1 MFCPLPLDFIV
12 RGFYIVFIDKA
23 ALTIT
28 LRPHQERIID
38 RLQNYN
44 KGQVIVP
51 TGGGKTLTMIMDA
64 KSSMDRCNSGVTTV
78 VVAPRI
84 LLAEQLCSEFME
96 VIDPNNSDPY
106 LHVMHVHSG
115 ETHYVSTTKADKIH
129 LYANCARTMGE
140 NVIIFT
146 SYNSLQRI
154 VDADIEVNTIY
165 FDEAHNSVKRNFFP
179 ATEYFAENADRCY
192 FYTATPKHSLT
203 PKKPGMNWSVYGQ
216 VLANIPAPEL
226 VEGGYILPPKVVVKQ
241 LPLIKGRKVMYA
253 DDCDNLLETLDNCKS
268 VNVVDGLVD
277 GSSNLS
283 KVLICARTTKQIVN
297 LLTHSDFCSELYQ
310 RGYSWMTIT
319 SKTGAIIDGKKVDR
333 EKFFETLNT
342 WGKDP
347 EKKFVVIH
355 HSILSEGINVSGLE
369 AVIFMRNMDYIG
381 ISQSI
386 GRVIRLG
393 STEKT
398 FGLVCIPTYDTVG
411 ISTARKVQ
419 AVVDVVFNQ
428 GQPAISEIR
437 R

>member
-1 MFCPLPLDFIV
+1 V
-12 RGFYIVFIDKA
+12 
-23 ALTIT
+23 TIS
-28 LRPHQERIID
+28 LRPHQQRILD
-38 RLQNYN
+38 RMLAYD

-51 TGGGKTLTMIMDA
+51 TGGGKTLTMIVDTQ
-64 KSSMDRCNSGVTTV
+64 RRHNIINNGTTTV

-96 VIDPNNSDPY
+96 IVDTAHT
-106 LHVMHVHSG
+106 HVMHVHSG
-115 ETHYVSTTKADKIH
+115 ETHYFSTTKSEKIA
-129 LYANCARTMGE
+129 LFNNVARTAGE

-146 SYNSLQRI
+146 TYHSLHRV

-165 FDEAHNSVKRNFFP
+165 FDEAHNSVQRHFFP
-179 ATEYFAENADRCY
+179 ATEFFAENADRCY

-216 VLANIPAPEL
+216 VIANVPAPEL
-226 VEGGYILPPKVVVKQ
+226 VEQGYILPPKVVIKK
-241 LPLIKGRKVMYA
+241 LDIIKGRKVMYA
-253 DDCDNLLETLDNCKS
+253 EDSDNLLETIDDNKI
-268 VNVVDGLVD
+268 D
-277 GSSNLS
+277 
-283 KVLICARTTKQIVN
+283 KTLICARTTKQIVG
-297 LLTHSDFCSELYQ
+297 LISQSDFCVQLYR

-333 EKFFETLNT
+333 EEFFNTLNT

-347 EKKFVVIH
+347 SKKFVCIH
-355 HSILSEGINVSGLE
+355 HSILSEGINVKGLE

-393 STEKT
+393 AESKT
-398 FGLVCIPTYDTVG
+398 FGLVCVPTYDSVG

>member
-1 MFCPLPLDFIV
+1 MGVSVL
-12 RGFYIVFIDKA
+12 YIIYIDGT

-28 LRPHQERIID
+28 LRPHQDRILD
-38 RLQNYN
+38 RMLAYN
-44 KGQVIVP
+44 KGQIIVP
-51 TGGGKTLTMIMDA
+51 TGGGKTLTMIVDTQRRHDA
-64 KSSMDRCNSGVTTV
+64 INNGTTTV

-84 LLAEQLCSEFME
+84 LLAEQLCSEFLE
-96 VIDPNNSDPY
+96 VIDTSNT
-106 LHVMHVHSG
+106 HIMHVHSG
-115 ETHYVSTTKADKIH
+115 ETHHFSSTKADKIH
-129 LYANCARTMGE
+129 MFAATARTAGE

-165 FDEAHNSVKRNFFP
+165 FDEAHNSVKKNFFP
-179 ATEYFAENADRCY
+179 ATEFFAENADRCY

-203 PKKPGMNWSVYGQ
+203 VKKPGMNWGFVYGQ
-216 VLANIPAPEL
+216 VLVNIPAPEL

-241 LPLIKGRKVMYA
+241 LPVIKGRKVMYA
-253 DDCDNLLETLDNCKS
+253 EDCDNLLETIDDNNINKT
-268 VNVVDGLVD
+268 
-277 GSSNLS
+277 
-283 KVLICARTTKQIVN
+283 LICARTTKQIMG
-297 LLTHSDFCSELYQ
+297 LISQSDFCLEITK

-319 SKTGAIIDGKKVDR
+319 SKTGAIIDGKKVNR
-333 EKFFETLNT
+333 EEFFNTLNT
-342 WGKDP
+342 WGKDSN
-347 EKKFVVIH
+347 KKFVVIH

-393 STEKT
+393 DCHKT
-398 FGLVCIPTYDTVG
+398 FGLVCIPTYDSVG

-419 AVVDVVFNQ
+419 AVVDTVFHK

>member
-1 MFCPLPLDFIV
+1 M
-12 RGFYIVFIDKA
+12 
-23 ALTIT
+23 TIT
-28 LRPHQERIID
+28 LRPHQDRILD
-38 RLQNYN
+38 RMLAYN
-44 KGQVIVP
+44 KGQIIVP
-51 TGGGKTLTMIMDA
+51 TGGGKTLTMIVDTQRRHDVV
-64 KSSMDRCNSGVTTV
+64 KNGTTTV

-84 LLAEQLCSEFME
+84 LLAEQLCSEFLE
-96 VIDPNNSDPY
+96 VVDTFNTHI
-106 LHVMHVHSG
+106 MHVHSG
-115 ETHYVSTTKADKIH
+115 ETQHFSTTKADQIH
-129 LYANCARTMGE
+129 IFASVARTAGE

-146 SYNSLQRI
+146 TYHSLHRLME
-154 VDADIEVNTIY
+154 ADIEVNTIY
-165 FDEAHNSVKRNFFP
+165 FDEAHNSVQRNFFP
-179 ATEYFAENADRCY
+179 ATEFFANDADRCY

-203 PKKPGMNWSVYGQ
+203 VSKPGMNDGAVYGQ
-216 VLANIPAPEL
+216 VLVNVPAPEL
-226 VEGGYILPPKVVVKQ
+226 VKQGYILPPKVVVKQ
-241 LPLIKGRKVMYA
+241 LPMIKGRKVVFA
-253 DDCDNLLETLDNCKS
+253 DDCDNLIETIDDNNIDKT
-268 VNVVDGLVD
+268 
-277 GSSNLS
+277 
-283 KVLICARTTKQIVN
+283 LICARTTKQIIN
-297 LLTHSDFCSELYQ
+297 LLTHSDFCAELYQ

-333 EKFFETLNT
+333 EKFFDTLNA

-393 STEKT
+393 DKSKT
-398 FGLVCIPTYDTVG
+398 FGLVCIPTYDSVG
-411 ISTARKVQ
+411 IGTAKKVQ

>member
-1 MFCPLPLDFIV
+1 MS
-12 RGFYIVFIDKA
+12 K
-23 ALTIT
+23 IT
-28 LRPHQERIID
+28 LRPHQDRIINRMCD
-38 RLQNYN
+38 YD
-44 KGQVIVP
+44 KGQIIVP
-51 TGGGKTLTMIMDA
+51 TGGGKTLTMIVDTQRRHDA
-64 KSSMDRCNSGVTTV
+64 INNGTTTV

-115 ETHYVSTTKADKIH
+115 ETHFTSTTNAEKIH
-129 LYANCARTMGE
+129 LYAGCARSMGE

-146 SYNSLQRI
+146 TYHSLHR
-154 VDADIEVNTIY
+154 VMEADIEVNTIY
-165 FDEAHNSVKRNFFP
+165 FDEAHNSVQRNFFP
-179 ATEYFAENADRCY
+179 ATEFFANDADRCY

-203 PKKPGMNWSVYGQ
+203 ITKPGMNDGAVYGQ
-216 VLANIPAPEL
+216 VLINVPAPEL
-226 VEGGYILPPKVVVKQ
+226 VEQGYILPPKVVVKQ
-241 LPLIKGRKVMYA
+241 LPMINGRKVMYA
-253 DDCDNLLETLDNCKS
+253 DDCDNLIETIDDNNIDKT
-268 VNVVDGLVD
+268 
-277 GSSNLS
+277 
-283 KVLICARTTKQIVN
+283 LICARTTKQIIN
-297 LLTHSDFCSELYQ
+297 LLTHSDFCAELYQ

-333 EKFFETLNT
+333 EKFFDTLNA

-347 EKKFVVIH
+347 DKKFVVIH

-393 STEKT
+393 NTEKT
-398 FGLVCIPTYDTVG
+398 FGLVCIPTYDRVG
-411 ISTARKVQ
+411 ISTAKKVQ

>member
-1 MFCPLPLDFIV
+1 ML
-12 RGFYIVFIDKA
+12 A
-23 ALTIT
+23 
-28 LRPHQERIID
+28 
-38 RLQNYN
+38 YN
-44 KGQVIVP
+44 KGQIIVP
-51 TGGGKTLTMIMDA
+51 TGGGKTLTMIVDTQRRHDA
-64 KSSMDRCNSGVTTV
+64 INNGTTTV

-84 LLAEQLCSEFME
+84 LLAEQLCSEFLE
-96 VIDPNNSDPY
+96 VIDTSNT
-106 LHVMHVHSG
+106 HIMHVHSG
-115 ETHYVSTTKADKIH
+115 ETHHFSSTKADKIH
-129 LYANCARTMGE
+129 MFAATARTAGE

-165 FDEAHNSVKRNFFP
+165 FDEAHNSVKKNFFP
-179 ATEYFAENADRCY
+179 ATEFFAENADRCY

-226 VEGGYILPPKVVVKQ
+226 VEGGYILPPKVVVKK
-241 LPLIKGRKVMYA
+241 LDIIKGRKVMYA
-253 DDCDNLLETLDNCKS
+253 EDCDNLLEMIDDNNIDKT
-268 VNVVDGLVD
+268 
-277 GSSNLS
+277 
-283 KVLICARTTKQIVN
+283 LICARTTKQIIG
-297 LLTHSDFCSELYQ
+297 LISQSDFCLQLAQ

-319 SKTGAIIDGKKVDR
+319 SKTGAIIDGKKVNR
-333 EKFFETLNT
+333 EEFFNTLNT
-342 WGKDP
+342 WGKDSN
-347 EKKFVVIH
+347 KKFVVIH

>member
-1 MFCPLPLDFIV
+1 M
-12 RGFYIVFIDKA
+12 
-23 ALTIT
+23 TIT
-28 LRPHQERIID
+28 LRPHQQRIID
-38 RLQNYN
+38 RLQGYN

-51 TGGGKTLTMIMDA
+51 TGGGKTLTMILDTQRRHD
-64 KSSMDRCNSGVTTV
+64 SITNGTTTV

-84 LLAEQLCSEFME
+84 LLAEQLCSEFLE
-96 VIDPNNSDPY
+96 VIDTANT
-106 LHVMHVHSG
+106 HIMHVHSG
-115 ETHYVSTTKADKIH
+115 ETHHYSSTKADKIH
-129 LYANCARTMGE
+129 MFANTARTAGE
-140 NVIIFT
+140 NVVIFT

-165 FDEAHNSVKRNFFP
+165 FDEAHNSVKKNFYP
-179 ATEYFAENADRCY
+179 ATEFFLENADRAYC
-192 FYTATPKHSLT
+192 YTATPKHSLT

-216 VLANIPAPEL
+216 VLVNVPAPEL

-241 LPLIKGRKVMYA
+241 LPMVKGRKVVFA
-253 DDCDNLLETLDNCKS
+253 EDADNLLETIDEN
-268 VNVVDGLVD
+268 GI
-277 GSSNLS
+277 S
-283 KVLICARTTKQIVN
+283 KTLICARTTKQIMG
-297 LLTHSDFCSELYQ
+297 LLSQSDFCSQLAD

-319 SKTGAIIDGKKVDR
+319 SKTGAIIDGKKVNR
-333 EKFFETLNT
+333 EEFFNTLNT
-342 WGKDP
+342 WGKDAT
-347 EKKFVVIH
+347 KKFVVIH

-393 STEKT
+393 GKEKT
-398 FGLVCIPTYDTVG
+398 FGLVCVPTYDSVG

-428 GQPAISEIR
+428 GMPAISEIR

>member
-1 MFCPLPLDFIV
+1 MNKWH
-12 RGFYIVFIDKA
+12 RGAPRGVSVLYIIYIDGT

-28 LRPHQERIID
+28 LRPHQQRILD
-38 RLQNYN
+38 RMLAYN
-44 KGQVIVP
+44 KGQIIVP
-51 TGGGKTLTMIMDA
+51 TGGGKTLTMIVDTQRRH
-64 KSSMDRCNSGVTTV
+64 DVINNGTTTV

-115 ETHYVSTTKADKIH
+115 ETHYTSTTNADKINV
-129 LYANCARTMGE
+129 YANCARNMGE
-140 NVIIFT
+140 NCIIFT
-146 SYNSLQRI
+146 TYNSLHRI
-154 VDADIEVNTIY
+154 MEADIEVNNIY
-165 FDEAHNSVKRNFFP
+165 FDEAHNSVKKNFFP

-226 VEGGYILPPKVVVKQ
+226 VEGGYILPPKVVVKK
-241 LPLIKGRKVMYA
+241 LDLIKGRKVMYA
-253 DDCDNLLETLDNCKS
+253 EDCDNLLETIDDNNIDKT
-268 VNVVDGLVD
+268 
-277 GSSNLS
+277 
-283 KVLICARTTKQIVN
+283 LICARTTKQIIG
-297 LLTHSDFCSELYQ
+297 LISQSDFCLELNK

-319 SKTGAIIDGKKVDR
+319 SKTGAIIDGKKVNR
-333 EKFFETLNT
+333 EDFFNTLNT
-342 WGKDP
+342 WGKDAT
-347 EKKFVVIH
+347 KKFVVIH

-411 ISTARKVQ
+411 ISTAKKVQ

>member
-1 MFCPLPLDFIV
+1 M
-12 RGFYIVFIDKA
+12 
-23 ALTIT
+23 IT

-64 KSSMDRCNSGVTTV
+64 KESMDRVTSGVTTV

-115 ETHYVSTTKADKIH
+115 ETHHVSTTKAEKIH
-129 LYANCARTMGE
+129 LYANCARSMGE
-140 NVIIFT
+140 NCIIFT
-146 SYNSLQRI
+146 TYHSLHR
-154 VDADIEVNTIY
+154 VMEADIEVNNIY
-165 FDEAHNSVKRNFFP
+165 FDEAHNSVQRNFFP
-179 ATEYFAENADRCY
+179 ATEFFANDADRCY

-203 PKKPGMNWSVYGQ
+203 ISKPGMNDAAVYGQ
-216 VLANIPAPEL
+216 VLINVPAPEL
-226 VEGGYILPPKVVVKQ
+226 VEQGYILPPKVVVKQ

-253 DDCDNLLETLDNCKS
+253 EDADNLLETIDDNNIDKT
-268 VNVVDGLVD
+268 
-277 GSSNLS
+277 
-283 KVLICARTTKQIVN
+283 LICARTTKQIVG
-297 LLTHSDFCSELYQ
+297 LISQSDFCSELYQ

-319 SKTGAIIDGKKVDR
+319 SKTGAIIDGKKVNR
-333 EKFFETLNT
+333 EEFFNTLNT

-411 ISTARKVQ
+411 ISTAKKVQ

>member
-1 MFCPLPLDFIV
+1 M
-12 RGFYIVFIDKA
+12 
-23 ALTIT
+23 TIT
-28 LRPHQERIID
+28 LRPHQERIIN
-38 RLQNYN
+38 RLSFYN

-64 KSSMDRCNSGVTTV
+64 QASMDRCNNGVTTV

-115 ETHYVSTTKADKIH
+115 ETHHVSTTKAEKIH

-146 SYNSLQRI
+146 TYNSLHRI
-154 VDADIEVNTIY
+154 MEADIEVNNIY

-179 ATEYFAENADRCY
+179 ATEFFAENADRCY

-203 PKKPGMNWSVYGQ
+203 VKKPGMNWGFVYGQ

-241 LPLIKGRKVMYA
+241 LPLVKGRKVMYA
-253 DDCDNLLETLDNCKS
+253 EDCDNLLETIDDNNIDKT
-268 VNVVDGLVD
+268 
-277 GSSNLS
+277 
-283 KVLICARTTKQIVN
+283 LICARTTKQIMG
-297 LLTHSDFCSELYQ
+297 LISQSDFCVELAR

-319 SKTGAIIDGKKVDR
+319 SKTGAIIDGKKVNR
-333 EKFFETLNT
+333 EKFFDTLNA
-342 WGKDP
+342 WGKDS

-393 STEKT
+393 GDSKT
-398 FGLVCIPTYDTVG
+398 FGLVCIPTYDSVG
-411 ISTARKVQ
+411 IGTARKVQ
-419 AVVDVVFNQ
+419 AVVDVVFNK
-428 GQPAISEIR
+428 GEPAISEIR